1 MISPKYTE
9 NHQDKNEMTRVA
21 FYDRIRV
28 TPDAPISVIELGNA
42 MFYQLLHNH
51 PDWDNVGIYRDVD
64 ELGSASC
71 NHFEYDRMIDD
82 CKAGLI
88 DLIVVKNIRLFSR
101 NVVDFLDKT
110 STLHSICPNVN
121 FNFICEGLD
130 TRKNKDLA
138 AYEFIYSVI
147 KEDEQNRMK
156 RGCSM
161 RRYSPGKYNSRCSKR
176 KSHTYKIRRTRGK

>member
-28 TPDAPISVIELGNA
+28 NPDTHISVIELSNA
-42 MFYQLLHNH
+42 MFYQLLHDH

-121 FNFICEGLD
+121 FYFICEGLD
-130 TRKNKDLA
+130 PLLNKLL
-138 AYEFIYSVI
+138 YLLYYNRICNIHTSSRESCRNKFLFYKTIYC
-147 KEDEQNRMK
+147 
-156 RGCSM
+156 G
-161 RRYSPGKYNSRCSKR
+161 
-176 KSHTYKIRRTRGK
+176 